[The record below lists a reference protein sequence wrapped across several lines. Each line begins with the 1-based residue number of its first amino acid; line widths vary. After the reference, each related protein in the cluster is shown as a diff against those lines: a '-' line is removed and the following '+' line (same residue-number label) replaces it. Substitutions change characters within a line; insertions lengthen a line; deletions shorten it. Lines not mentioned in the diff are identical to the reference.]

1 MTPTARTDIHRPS
14 APEFDPEDY
23 DCQGVF
29 DLHPEEGRQD
39 EHRYR
44 HQVITALKAQG
55 YSFANAPHGNS
66 AQCSHCGAYLRY
78 AALMLHT
85 PTGTLMYVGETCLD
99 NRFDSL
105 TKDEF
110 ARLRAAASLNRE
122 RRAQR
127 ERFAELCERHPVLA
141 YATYAWNI
149 GDAGGDAARANLAP
163 GAQGEGSFSWVT
175 RTGDKIETMHDIATR
190 ARQYGTVSDKQVA
203 LLERLMGWLDEAEQ
217 RRAAREIERTAK
229 VASGVTLP
237 TEGRQV
243 VTGEIVSISV
253 QDNDYGVRIVMT
265 VRDDR
270 GFAVWGT
277 LPRSLDPGHGSLDN
291 LRGKRCTFT
300 AAIEASDR
308 DPLFGFFKRP
318 TKASYLG

>member
-1 MTPTARTDIHRPS
+1 MTTTTRRTDIHRPS

-23 DCQGVF
+23 TCQGVF
-29 DLHPEEGRQD
+29 DLHPEEGD
-39 EHRYR
+39 NRYR
-44 HQVITALKAQG
+44 VQVTTALRAQG
-55 YSFANAPHGNS
+55 HSFRGAPHGTR
-66 AQCSHCGAYLRY
+66 QCSHCGAYIRY

-99 NRFDSL
+99 NRFDGM

-149 GDAGGDAARANLAP
+149 GDAGATFTSDGAA
-163 GAQGEGSFSWVT
+163 GEGSFSWVT

-190 ARQYGTVSDKQVA
+190 ARQYGSVSDKQVA

-217 RRAAREIERTAK
+217 RRVAREAQRSAK
-229 VASGVTLP
+229 VAGGVTLP

-253 QDNDYGVRIVMT
+253 QDNDYGVRLVMT

-291 LRGKRCTFT
+291 LRGKRVTFI

-318 TKASYLG
+318 TKASYLD

>member
-1 MTPTARTDIHRPS
+1 MSAATRTDIHRPS

-23 DCQGVF
+23 QCEGVF
-29 DLHPEEGRQD
+29 DLHPKEGD
-39 EHRYR
+39 HRYR
-44 HQVITALKAQG
+44 GQVIAALRAQG
-55 YSFANAPHGNS
+55 HSFRGAPHGTG
-66 AQCSHCGAYLRY
+66 QCSHCGAYLRY

-110 ARLRAAASLNRE
+110 ARLRAAAKLNSE
-122 RRAQR
+122 RRNLR
-127 ERFAELCERHPVLA
+127 DRFTALCEQHPVLA
-141 YATYAWNI
+141 YASYAQNI
-149 GDAGGDAARANLAP
+149 GDARVAGGMD
-163 GAQGEGSFSWVT
+163 GASSFAWVT
-175 RTGDKIETMHDIATR
+175 RIADKIDTLVDITNR
-190 ARQYGTVSDKQVA
+190 ARQYGSVSDKQVA
-203 LLERLMGWLDEAEQ
+203 LIERLMGWLDEAEQ
-217 RRAAREIERTAK
+217 RRVAREAERAAKTA
-229 VASGVTLP
+229 SDVTLP
-237 TEGRQV
+237 TEGRQQI
-243 VTGEIVSISV
+243 TGEIVSIST
-253 QDNDYGVRIVMT
+253 QDNDFGVRIVMT

-318 TKASYLG
+318 TRASYLD